1 MIAPVEGLS
10 GTVVKPQPTECVW
23 AEILVAMGPPVLCL
37 VHRRVTGH
45 VLWLLLLLLPAEHL
59 VEKAELGGHGAGQG
73 QEENCEDAHC
83 IPGGCIYWG
92 YT

>member
-1 MIAPVEGLS
+1 
-10 GTVVKPQPTECVW
+10 
-23 AEILVAMGPPVLCL
+23 
-37 VHRRVTGH
+37 
-45 VLWLLLLLLPAEHL
+45 LLLLLLPAEHL